1 MSDATKADLVVRSY
15 PFGAVDRLEI
25 DPMYAWL
32 RENEPLSRVRLPY
45 GDEGRLLVRY
55 DDVRTALVDP
65 RFSLA
70 QAVVRDVPRLHP
82 QKVGSILTNLDPP
95 EHTRLRRLVA
105 KVFTA
110 RRVERLRTHAEQLAT
125 ELLDEMVTAGP
136 PVDLLKSFAV
146 PLPGL
151 MICEL
156 IGVPYADRDE
166 FRDWV
171 SAFMSTTALTGEER
185 AAKLGQLAA
194 YLTTLAAQRRETPTD
209 DLLGALVIAQDEQ
222 DRLTEDEVIQLTLL
236 LLAAG
241 YESTASQIANFT
253 YALLTHPDQL
263 TLLRDQPDLMPGA
276 VEELMRWVPLLVTA
290 DTLPRYALEDVAP
303 APAPSPPASRSCSP
317 STPPTATPGYT
328 TTRTALTSPGNPRTT
343 WVSAPASTTASAP
356 SWPGWTSRS
365 PCPPC
370 STGARDCVSRSPRTT
385 SNGRQAWPSAARSPC
400 RSAGEVIRLLRGGLT
415 DEPWTG

>member
-1 MSDATKADLVVRSY
+1 MSDVTKADQVVRSY

-32 RENEPLSRVRLPY
+32 RENEPMSRVRLPY
-45 GDEGRLLVRY
+45 GDEGWLLVRY

-70 QAVVRDVPRLHP
+70 EAVVRDVPRLHP
-82 QKVGSILTNLDPP
+82 QKVGSILTDLDPP

-105 KVFTA
+105 KAFTA
-110 RRVERLRTHAEQLAT
+110 RRVEQLRAHAEQIAT
-125 ELLDEMVTAGP
+125 ELLDEMVRTGP
-136 PVDLLKSFAV
+136 PVDLIESFAV

-171 SAFMSTTALTGEER
+171 GAFMSTTALAGEER

-209 DLLGALVIAQDEQ
+209 DLLGALVVAQDEQ
-222 DRLTEDEVIQLTLL
+222 DRLTEDEVVQLTLL

-253 YALLTHPDQL
+253 YALLTYPEQL
-263 TLLRDQPDLMPGA
+263 TLLHDRPELMPGA

-290 DTLPRYALEDVAP
+290 DTLPRYALEDVEF
-303 APAPSPPASRSCSP
+303 
-317 STPPTATPGYT
+317 
-328 TTRTALTSPGNPRTT
+328 
-343 WVSAPASTTASAP
+343 
-356 SWPGWTSRS
+356 
-365 PCPPC
+365 
-370 STGARDCVSRSPRTT
+370 
-385 SNGRQAWPSAARSPC
+385 
-400 RSAGEVIRLLRGGLT
+400 SAGTVAAGEPVLLAKHTANRDPRVYDDPDRLDITRDAKGQLGFGYGAHHCLGAQLARMDIQVALSALFDRCPGLRLAVPE
-415 DEPWTG
+415 DQLEWKTGMAVRGPVALPVSW